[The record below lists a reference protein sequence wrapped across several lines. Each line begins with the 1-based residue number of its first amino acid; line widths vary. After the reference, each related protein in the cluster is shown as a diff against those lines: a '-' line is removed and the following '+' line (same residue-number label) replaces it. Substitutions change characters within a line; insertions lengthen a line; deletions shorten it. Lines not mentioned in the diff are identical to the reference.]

1 MKIHYR
7 AKSGE
12 LYLLNVEPNTT
23 MQEVTTKIQENVG
36 LQLSQVSLSMVK
48 NSCKCGYDLT
58 YFQLEDTSDNIPIE
72 VESGLEKDTTTDDY
86 YTNVLF
92 EKNKLARLKDDIVSE
107 IKTEIKTLINEK
119 FDKIELMKDQDESNK
134 EHTLKKQLDSL
145 RQDFSENNKLIN
157 HLFKEYKSL
166 SSLLQATVS
175 PWLPQKS
182 HNENSNLNINSSPVC
197 KNFERHTKN
206 LRQISKSKRG
216 VPNRL
221 IVNNKLRNKMEKWL
235 PIN

>member
-7 AKSGE
+7 TKSGE

-23 MQEVTTKIQENVG
+23 MQEVTTKIQEQGG

-72 VESGLEKDTTTDDY
+72 VESGLEKDRTTDDY

-145 RQDFSENNKLIN
+145 RQDFLENNKLIN

-175 PWLPQKS
+175 PLLPQKS
-182 HNENSNLNINSSPVC
+182 QNENSNLNINSSPVC
-197 KNFERHTKN
+197 KNF
-206 LRQISKSKRG
+206 
-216 VPNRL
+216 
-221 IVNNKLRNKMEKWL
+221 RNTY
-235 PIN
+235 